1 MCMILDHELLTVKQA
16 QRLLNVDRC
25 TINELISSGKLRTIR
40 TGSQLKVEGK
50 SLNELLSATDLSDH
64 SFQHCEDHIL
74 LQKASQQELAMISD
88 WT

>member
-50 SLNELLSATDLSDH
+50 SLNELLSATDLSDR

-74 LQKASQQELAMISD
+74 LQKASPQELAMISD

>member
-1 MCMILDHELLTVKQA
+1 MILDHELLTVKQA

-50 SLNELLSATDLSDH
+50 SVNELLSATDRFDR
-64 SFQHCEDHIL
+64 SFQHGEGPIL
-74 LQKASQQELAMISD
+74 LQKVSPQELAMISD